1 MSNNKDIAQQAV
13 SFTDLAELETEQ
25 ISGGDKFI
33 FNPFSFAAPFGF
45 NGPGFGSP
53 GFGGGFGGGGFGGQQ
68 QQQQGFGGGG
78 FGGGRGRGRGKKG
91 GF

>member
-1 MSNNKDIAQQAV
+1 MSNNKDIAQQAI
-13 SFTDLAELETEQ
+13 SFTDLADLETEQ

-53 GFGGGFGGGGFGGQQ
+53 GFGGGGFGGQQ
-68 QQQQGFGGGG
+68 QQQQGGGGFGGG

>member
-1 MSNNKDIAQQAV
+1 MSNSKDIAQQAI
-13 SFTDLAELETEQ
+13 SFTDLADLETEQ

-53 GFGGGFGGGGFGGQQ
+53 GFGGGFGGGGQQ
-68 QQQQGFGGGG
+68 QQQQQGGGG